1 MSWINDEYQKLD
13 RSRRA
18 LRRFGV
24 TIGIAA
30 LALGSFLLWRHNRGA
45 GWPLISVGA
54 FLLLV
59 AGFAPTT
66 LKWVHRPWMMLALA
80 LGWCM
85 TRILLTIIFFLV
97 VTPIG
102 LLQRIFG
109 KRVVQTAF
117 KTDDA
122 SYWQSKKTGRPVPA
136 DYEKQF

>member
-30 LALGSFLLWRHNRGA
+30 LALGSLLLWRHNRGA

-54 FLLLV
+54 LLLLT

-102 LLQRIFG
+102 LLQRLCG
-109 KRVVQTAF
+109 KSPLEIGFRSGAT
-117 KTDDA
+117 
-122 SYWQSKKTGRPVPA
+122 SYWQPRTGRPIPA